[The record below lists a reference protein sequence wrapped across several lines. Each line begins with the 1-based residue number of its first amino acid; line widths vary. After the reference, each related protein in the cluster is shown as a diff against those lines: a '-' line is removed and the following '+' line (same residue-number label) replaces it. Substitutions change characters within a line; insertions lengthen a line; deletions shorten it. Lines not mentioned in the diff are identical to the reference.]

1 MDASTLRV
9 APTATIHV
17 KNAAGEPLYEGEKP
31 VTIVVHG
38 PGSRAYGAYESRKA
52 AREIKRLNDNEMK
65 LTAQTAEERL
75 AETAEDL
82 ASVTVSFD
90 GLTYGDKTGPDLYEA
105 VYGDAALGFIT
116 RQVTKALA
124 DWSVFK
130 PVSAPS

>member
-1 MDASTLRV
+1 MDVSALRV

-17 KNAAGEPLYEGEKP
+17 KNAAGEPLYDGDKP

-38 PGSRAYGAYESRKA
+38 PGSRAYGAFETRKT

-82 ASVTVSFD
+82 ASVTVSFN
-90 GLTYGDKTGPDLYEA
+90 GLDFGDKTGTDLFHA
-105 VYGDAALGFIT
+105 VYSDPGLGFIT

-130 PVSAPS
+130 PASVPS